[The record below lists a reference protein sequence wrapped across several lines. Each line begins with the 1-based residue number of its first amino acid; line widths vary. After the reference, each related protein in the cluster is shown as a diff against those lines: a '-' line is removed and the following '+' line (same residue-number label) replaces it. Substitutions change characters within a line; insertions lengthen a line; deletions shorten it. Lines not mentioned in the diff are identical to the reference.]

1 MTQASIHFEE
11 LFECLTKA
19 YEGSLRA
26 AHEHYTAAMKFP
38 PFNLMV
44 TMVESA
50 VEGVWNVVKM
60 YNQKN
65 HPQILRV
72 VQKIIGKIDAV
83 TSTAV
88 RFLDIYVY
96 QVRDLMDYE
105 LTFNPQQGHIMYKQV
120 RVLTNTYTLY
130 TGM

>member
-1 MTQASIHFEE
+1 M
-11 LFECLTKA
+11 
-19 YEGSLRA
+19 RA

-120 RVLTNTYTLY
+120 RVLTNTLY
-130 TGM
+130 